1 MNSDVYLHSSFRFD
15 TLAEA
20 ACFLSCLA
28 EIDERHA
35 GFVEAKLKGRRLE
48 ILVAAPDHQKRVA
61 GAIMERL
68 RAHHRSFA

>member
-1 MNSDVYLHSSFRFD
+1 MNPDIYLHSTFRFD

-28 EIDERHA
+28 EIEEENA
-35 GFVEAKLKGRRLE
+35 GFVEAHLKGRRLE
-48 ILVAAPDHQKRVA
+48 VKLAAPKDKKHAA

-68 RAHHRSFA
+68 REVHRRSY